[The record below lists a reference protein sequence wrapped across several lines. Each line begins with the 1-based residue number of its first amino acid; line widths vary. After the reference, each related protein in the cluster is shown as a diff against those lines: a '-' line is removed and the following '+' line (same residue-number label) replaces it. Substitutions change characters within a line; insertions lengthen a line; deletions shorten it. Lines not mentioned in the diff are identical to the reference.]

1 MKTGHSLL
9 VLSILCHNRTANIS
23 YRKGARDLM
32 KAKVMCL
39 DDDQPILNRYR
50 AFPWDRYGCELVGTA
65 ADGQEGLDLLNEVQP
80 DILLVDIIMPRVD
93 GLEFIRQA
101 RERLPNAIFI
111 IMSAHCDFE
120 YSRQA
125 IRYGVKDYLTKGEY
139 TESELGEL
147 LITLSNEYLHRERPQ
162 YRFEVSEALRL
173 IRENMRKEIT
183 LESVAQEVGM
193 SPNYLGTL
201 FYQQTG
207 ERFRDALTRQRMER
221 ACELVMHSPLKIYE
235 IAQQVGIQNPQYF
248 TYLYQKTYGV
258 TPAQM
263 RKIQP

>member
-1 MKTGHSLL
+1 
-9 VLSILCHNRTANIS
+9 
-23 YRKGARDLM
+23 M

-39 DDDQPILNRYR
+39 DDDQPILNAYR
-50 AFPWDRYGCELVGTA
+50 AFPWDQYGCELAGMA
-65 ADGQEGLDLLNEVQP
+65 ADGQEGLELLDEIKP

-101 RERLPNAIFI
+101 RERLPQAVFI
-111 IMSAHCDFE
+111 ILSAHCDFE
-120 YSRQA
+120 YSRRA
-125 IRYGVKDYLTKGEY
+125 MRYGVKDYLTKGEY
-139 TESELGEL
+139 TEAELGEL
-147 LITLSNEYLHRERPQ
+147 LTNFSNECLQQRPS

-173 IRENMRKEIT
+173 IRKNLRQEIT

-207 ERFRDALTRQRMER
+207 ERFRDALIRLRMER
-221 ACELVMHSPLKIYE
+221 ARELVLHSPLKIYE
-235 IAQQVGIQNPQYF
+235 IAQQIGIQNPQYL
-248 TYLYQKTYGV
+248 TYLFQKTYGV

-263 RKIQP
+263 RRNTP